1 MQKFMNGW
9 VNGFIGVAIFAGSLP
24 ATRVAVTG
32 FEPGFLTAARVVIA
46 GVLGLILIFL
56 LKEKKP
62 AKQDWWPLAIVALGV
77 VVGFPL
83 FTALAL
89 QYMNAAHSIVFVSLL
104 PLATA
109 IFAVVRGGE
118 KPNLFLDI
126 CNFRQSGC
134 FYLYVFLIG

>member
-32 FEPGFLTAARVVIA
+32 FEPGFLTAARAVIA

-104 PLATA
+104 PLLQ
-109 IFAVVRGGE
+109 
-118 KPNLFLDI
+118 P
-126 CNFRQSGC
+126 
-134 FYLYVFLIG
+134 YLQ